1 MSDSFAICKS
11 NTSFYKDLYGTVYN
25 LLYCRTNKKPKGV
38 TLLSFNEISVL
49 LWCNVQIF
57 DSTLL
62 VNTAEQISVANI
74 LWTTGFK
81 SHIIAMNHSSHSSHE
96 GNESVKILRE
106 QKWVYYTLC
115 HNIFFWKCVTI
126 YKKKILKVYFYRW
139 VVEREGIE
147 SQISELAI
155 NIS

>member
-1 MSDSFAICKS
+1 MCLIVLQFVNQTRASIK
-11 NTSFYKDLYGTVYN
+11 TSMELCIYN

-74 LWTTGFK
+74 LWTTWFK

-115 HNIFFWKCVTI
+115 HNIFF
-126 YKKKILKVYFYRW
+126 LKVRDY
-139 VVEREGIE
+139 I
-147 SQISELAI
+147 
-155 NIS
+155 

>member
-74 LWTTGFK
+74 LWTTWFK

-115 HNIFFWKCVTI
+115 HNIFFSESAWLYIRKKYYKYIFIDGLWKGRA
-126 YKKKILKVYFYRW
+126 LKVKFR
-139 VVEREGIE
+139 
-147 SQISELAI
+147 
-155 NIS
+155 N